1 MPILYFNL
9 EAQTTGQVVSS
20 GPVDLIAVV
29 VNTATATSVITVFDG
44 MNATTTGLPKVATI
58 DGGTVGNFFYG
69 CVLRNGLT
77 VSMATATAKIT
88 VIYDQYTYEPG
99 DLEGVGQPPYVNLP

>member
-9 EAQTTGQVVSS
+9 EAQGTQVVSS

-29 VNTATATSVITVFDG
+29 VNTATAASVITVFDG
-44 MNATTTGLPKVATI
+44 MNTTTTALSKVATI
-58 DGGTVGNFFYG
+58 DGSVAGNFFYG
-69 CVLRNGLT
+69 CVCRNGLT
-77 VSMATATAKIT
+77 VTMATATAKIT

-99 DLEGVGQPPYVNLP
+99 DLQGIGEPPYVNLP